1 MGLFNTFD
9 ISGSGMTAERF
20 RLDVI
25 AENIANVNTTRH
37 EDGTIGAYRRKN
49 VVFAPRANDGV
60 QFVMPLDRQ
69 MPNSEPPR
77 GVRVLGIK
85 EDQSAFR
92 MEYDPGNPD
101 RNADGYVA
109 KPNVNVMSEMVDMIT
124 ASRAYEANATVMR
137 EAKNMMLKALQIG
150 RE

>member
-9 ISGSGMTAERF
+9 ISGSGMTAERC
-20 RLDVI
+20 RLDII
-25 AENIANVNTTRH
+25 AENIANANTTRH
-37 EDGTIGAYRRKN
+37 ADGTVGAYRRKN
-49 VVFAPRANDGV
+49 VIFAPRANDGV

-69 MPNSEPPR
+69 MPGAEPPR

-85 EDQSAFR
+85 EDQSPFNL
-92 MEYDPGNPD
+92 EYDPGHKD
-101 RNADGYVA
+101 ANAQGYVE
-109 KPNVNVMSEMVDMIT
+109 KPNVNVMKEMVDMIT

-150 RE
+150 R

>member
-1 MGLFNTFD
+1 MGMFNTFD

-25 AENIANVNTTRH
+25 AENIANVNTTRRN
-37 EDGTIGAYRRKN
+37 DGQVGAYRRKT
-49 VVFAPRANDGV
+49 VHFAPRANDGV

-69 MPNSEPPR
+69 MPGAEPPR
-77 GVRVLGIK
+77 GVRVLGVK
-85 EDQSAFR
+85 EDQSPFR
-92 MEYDPGNPD
+92 MEYDPGHAD
-101 RNADGYVA
+101 ANAQGYVA
-109 KPNVNVMSEMVDMIT
+109 KPNVNMMSEMVDMIT

-150 RE
+150 R